1 MTAPTTSQ
9 LSTNI
14 VASISAAISQTVPLL
29 PRSFVAVLAKA
40 LAAVLIILYKRA
52 DFVGLQ
58 WFVATAS
65 TGTTTF
71 NGQQLSPL
79 LEIGRQ
85 IGVGDPTPAT
95 QAEFIATITV
105 QNQVGGLPAG
115 TQVIGANGITYL
127 LVGSVLLNAATVPG
141 TFRAAGDQLGGDGSG
156 VVGNLPI
163 GSSLSFA
170 NPLASVSRAVVIT
183 SINTVGADAENLDV
197 DYRRRVLDRWQKRP
211 QGGALADYEQWGE
224 TVPGIIN
231 VYPYTGA
238 APGEVD
244 VYSEATVASSGSADG
259 VPTAPQLAA
268 VLAAINYDDAGLAS
282 RRPAGAFV
290 NSNAITRTHFT
301 ITVTG
306 IANVA
311 DPVAV
316 QADITAAMVSYFLA
330 GEPFINGLTVP
341 PRRDRL
347 TRSGI
352 IGAVEDIVTAANGTF
367 TTANFEVTGSGVP
380 LELRTLGRGEKAR
393 ALSVV
398 FV

>member
-1 MTAPTTSQ
+1 MTTPTTSQ
-9 LSTNI
+9 LSANI

-52 DFVGLQ
+52 DFIGLQ

-65 TGTTTF
+65 TGVTTF
-71 NGQQLSPL
+71 NSQQVVPL
-79 LEIGRQ
+79 LEMGRQ

-105 QNQVGGLPAG
+105 ENQVGGLPAG
-115 TQVIGANGITYL
+115 TQVIGANGVTYL
-127 LVGSVLLNAATVPG
+127 LVGSVLLNAPTVSG

-156 VVGNLPI
+156 VIGNLPV
-163 GSSLSFA
+163 GASLSFA
-170 NPLASVSRAVVIT
+170 NPLASVARAVVIT
-183 SINTVGADAENLDV
+183 SINVVGADAENLDV

-224 TVPGIIN
+224 TVPGVIN

-238 APGEVD
+238 DPGTVD

-259 VPTAPQLAA
+259 IPTAPQLAA
-268 VLAAINYDDAGLAS
+268 VLAAINFDDAGLAS
-282 RRPAGAFV
+282 RRPANAFV
-290 NSNAITRTHFT
+290 YSNAITRTHFD
-301 ITVTG
+301 IEVEDL
-306 IANVA
+306 ADVL
-311 DPVAV
+311 DPVQVQTDIEAAV
-316 QADITAAMVSYFLA
+316 LSYFAA
-330 GEPFINGLTVP
+330 GEPYINGLTVP

-347 TRSGI
+347 TRSGL
-352 IGAVEDIVTAANGTF
+352 IGVVEDIVTAANGTF
-367 TTANFEVTGSGVP
+367 TTARFEVTGSGTP
-380 LELRTLGRGEKAR
+380 LELYTLGRGEKAR
-393 ALSVV
+393 AMAVA